1 MPVATISVLWM
12 LFMSVVFLFPSTP
25 QTDVADMN
33 YTVVVMGGT
42 LLLSLA
48 WYYFPKYGGVHWF
61 TGPVRNIDSK
71 EWDKGSSS
79 TSGKQDKDGIAAKR
93 HTELGGEKSDC

>member
-1 MPVATISVLWM
+1 MPVAAISVLWM
-12 LFMSVVFLFPSTP
+12 SFMSVVFLFPSLP

-71 EWDKGSSS
+71 GSSS
-79 TSGKQDKDGIAAKR
+79 TSGKRDKDGIAAKLHD
-93 HTELGGEKSDC
+93 HTEPGGEKSDY